1 MKRKEKIVYNYFNE
15 TNNYLHKNFGIIV
28 RKKILN
34 DILGPQKNKNIL
46 DVGCGDGSVS
56 VEYGDDNKLSL
67 LDQSEKMLSLA
78 KNNAALFNVRNID
91 LFNCSLKDFSPKK
104 KYDVIILFGFL
115 AHVDSL
121 SNTFNKI
128 HSLLNNNG
136 KILIQYSDHKKLIT
150 KINMYFS
157 DKIYIKNRITD
168 NVIDQILKE
177 LGLKVRK
184 KVRYSILPP
193 GIGILPNQ
201 LLHHITLATYKNNL
215 LSRFGTEVICEIK
228 AN

>member
-34 DILGPQKNKNIL
+34 DILGPQKNKSIL

-91 LFNCSLKDFSPKK
+91 LFNCSLIDFSPKK
-104 KYDVIILFGFL
+104 
-115 AHVDSL
+115 
-121 SNTFNKI
+121 NT
-128 HSLLNNNG
+128 
-136 KILIQYSDHKKLIT
+136 
-150 KINMYFS
+150 M
-157 DKIYIKNRITD
+157 
-168 NVIDQILKE
+168 
-177 LGLKVRK
+177 
-184 KVRYSILPP
+184 
-193 GIGILPNQ
+193 
-201 LLHHITLATYKNNL
+201 
-215 LSRFGTEVICEIK
+215 
-228 AN
+228 